1 MCQTVLIADDNE
13 LSLKIVARLFKS
25 LGWCTILTRSAN
37 LIFPILVD
45 NFANV
50 TLLLTDYS
58 LSERVTAL
66 TIIEGVR
73 QWERESQLDKS
84 LPLIVFSA
92 HRDVKTKVLAAGA
105 DMFFDKPLSL
115 QNVNKIVAIYGSVT

>member
-45 NFANV
+45 NFADV

-58 LSERVTAL
+58 LSERITAL

-84 LPLIVFSA
+84 LPIIVFSA
-92 HRDVKTKVLAAGA
+92 HRDVAAGA